1 MKCVLSLLFLL
12 FLSNNNYSQIIDN
25 YGLKLGFSYSNIDEQ
40 YSDAQLNGETYFKWG
55 LCVAVF
61 TETSLFKNI
70 NLISE
75 IGYIQKGYE
84 EDFTKADAFGEKTGT
99 FTYKERFDYLTIK
112 LLPSYKF
119 ELSSF
124 TPYVFIG
131 PKLDFKLNI
140 QSEQNN
146 LFKVL
151 NNEQFGL
158 SYGAGVKLNKLLR
171 YPILVEI
178 NSDYDFGY
186 CFSNEFLKV
195 RNISYELRIWSRVVK
210 K

>member
-1 MKCVLSLLFLL
+1 MKYVLSLLFLL
-12 FLSNNNYSQIIDN
+12 FLINNNYSQVIDN
-25 YGLKLGFSYSNIDEQ
+25 YGLKLGLSYSNIDEQ

-55 LCVAVF
+55 LSVAVF

-131 PKLDFKLNI
+131 PKLDFKIDI
-140 QSEQNN
+140 QNGQGS
-146 LFKVL
+146 LFKIL
-151 NNEQFGL
+151 NDKQFGF
-158 SYGAGVKLNKLLR
+158 SYGAGLKLNKLLR

-195 RNISYELRIWSRVVK
+195 RNISYELRIGVEL
-210 K
+210 